1 MTGRI
6 LIAEATAEQRILLRA
21 KLASAFYTV
30 TTAESGAEA
39 LRLAAAT
46 PPDLVIAGSMLP
58 DMCGTSFCTRL
69 RALGGHRDTP
79 LVLRS
84 DEDRP
89 EERLALLAVGA
100 DDVIARSDGEVLL
113 ARLRNLL
120 SHARTCDEMRMRDD
134 TQRALGLAEAPQGFS
149 RPPKITLLP
158 LTADPALDATA
169 AQLRIALDAQLRTAE
184 PARILAARAPAS
196 EAIILIDTG
205 CGAGSGLALLS
216 QLRMQRRGHPPC
228 IVYVTG
234 PGQPE
239 ITAKALDLGA
249 DDVMS
254 GGLDPLEL
262 ALRLPRLISRARRVQ
277 SHRKALRKGLRA
289 AVTDP
294 LTGLHNRRYALP
306 HLARMLEQAQQ
317 QAEPLA
323 ILLADLDHF
332 KSVND
337 LCGHP
342 VGDQVLAA
350 TARTLARDLRSA
362 DLVAR
367 FGGEEFLIALPNTDA
382 AQALATAEKL
392 CRRVATQPLCA
403 PQVTISIGLALSF
416 GPDTAEDALKRAD
429 QALYRAKHAGRNQV
443 HLGRPALARPTLQ
456 DAPRALRR

>member
-58 DMCGTSFCTRL
+58 DMCGTTFCTHL

-120 SHARTCDEMRMRDD
+120 SHARTRDEMRMRDD

-158 LTADPALDATA
+158 LTPDPALDATA

-184 PARILAARAPAS
+184 PRGSWRRAHPRQRRSFSSTPGAALAAGSRSCLSCACSGAGTRLALSMSPAPAS
-196 EAIILIDTG
+196 RRSRPRRSTSG
-205 CGAGSGLALLS
+205 PTMCSRVGSI
-216 QLRMQRRGHPPC
+216 RWNWPC
-228 IVYVTG
+228 VC
-234 PGQPE
+234 
-239 ITAKALDLGA
+239 
-249 DDVMS
+249 
-254 GGLDPLEL
+254 
-262 ALRLPRLISRARRVQ
+262 RV
-277 SHRKALRKGLRA
+277 
-289 AVTDP
+289 
-294 LTGLHNRRYALP
+294 
-306 HLARMLEQAQQ
+306 
-317 QAEPLA
+317 
-323 ILLADLDHF
+323 
-332 KSVND
+332 
-337 LCGHP
+337 
-342 VGDQVLAA
+342 
-350 TARTLARDLRSA
+350 
-362 DLVAR
+362 
-367 FGGEEFLIALPNTDA
+367 
-382 AQALATAEKL
+382 
-392 CRRVATQPLCA
+392 
-403 PQVTISIGLALSF
+403 
-416 GPDTAEDALKRAD
+416 
-429 QALYRAKHAGRNQV
+429 
-443 HLGRPALARPTLQ
+443 
-456 DAPRALRR
+456 